1 LDASF
6 VKLHVNSKYE
16 IGHADI
22 AAEEEE
28 KLMGCIDSS
37 IGMVMAVW
45 VKKMSAYASSSV
57 VCDQPERF
65 F

>member
-1 LDASF
+1 
-6 VKLHVNSKYE
+6 
-16 IGHADI
+16 
-22 AAEEEE
+22 
-28 KLMGCIDSS
+28 MGCIDSS

-65 F
+65 VLHVRNPLNRKVSGGLGGGSGR